1 MADTTLGATA
11 AAVEINARLDSAVQ
25 AATRSMAE
33 FNALTQLQQQYA
45 QKSTVLQS
53 ALNGV
58 LQSSISLADTM
69 VQKLAGTL
77 AVVQTALEQA
87 QKSAKDVRRDG
98 RTPGEVASD
107 VTARNLGRL
116 STDGERRSGF
126 LVDARTSARSRFLS
140 TAMSEKAGA
149 KKDEKEDEARKVKTG
164 MKGIENGF
172 LDAFEAYTGKAQD
185 AATTTQS
192 VFTKAFDAAG
202 TALYNFVATGKSN
215 HHELTKALIADLKK
229 IAIQQAIVWGVKML
243 FGGGGVGPVQKESI
257 PISGFA
263 KGGTFRSP
271 SLSAYSGGV
280 YDTPQLFAF
289 AKGAGV
295 FGEAGPEAIM
305 PLRRGPDG
313 RLGVAAHG
321 GGESGGVGVSIRID
335 NNGGKEVTTNESMLQ
350 QFGNEIGQFVE
361 RKYRELQSRDMKAG
375 GVLSRSAMQ

>member
-11 AAVEINARLDSAVQ
+11 AAVEINTRLDSAVQ

-77 AVVQTALEQA
+77 AVVQAALEQA
-87 QKSAKDVRRDG
+87 QRSAEDTRRDG

-107 VTARNLGRL
+107 ATARNLDRL
-116 STDGERRSGF
+116 SADGERRSGF
-126 LVDARTSARSRFLS
+126 LADARRSARARYLNI
-140 TAMSEKAGA
+140 AKPEKAGA
-149 KKDEKEDEARKVKTG
+149 KKDEKEDDPRKIKKG

-172 LDAFEAYTGKAQD
+172 LDAFEAYTAKAQD
-185 AATTTQS
+185 AATNTQS

-202 TALYNFVATGKSN
+202 TALYNFVTTGKSN

-243 FGGGGVGPVQKESI
+243 FGGSVGPVQKESI

-271 SLSAYSGGV
+271 SLSAYSGGI
-280 YDTPQLFAF
+280 YNTPQLFAF

-305 PLRRGPDG
+305 PLQRGPDG

-321 GGESGGVGVSIRID
+321 GGGSGGVGVSIRID
-335 NNGGKEVTTNESMLQ
+335 NNGGKEVTSNESMLQ

-361 RKYRELQSRDMKAG
+361 RKYRDLQMRDMKAG
-375 GVLSRSAMQ
+375 GVLSRSAAR